1 VAYWNNASLSG
12 NPVATGVDA
21 NLDHDWGSGSPH
33 TDINADQFSIRWTR
47 YIDVTGG
54 KYRFTAVADD
64 GIRVY
69 VDDAL
74 IIDQWYE
81 HPRLRFTADAGH
93 PQRRLFRPL
102 VARDLL

>member
-1 VAYWNNASLSG
+1 
-12 NPVATGVDA
+12 
-21 NLDHDWGSGSPH
+21 
-33 TDINADQFSIRWTR
+33 
-47 YIDVTGG
+47 
-54 KYRFTAVADD
+54 
-64 GIRVY
+64 